1 MKKNSILSLIL
12 VIMVACFP
20 SCLESG
26 LDDLP
31 TYSET
36 EVKAINFE
44 YRWAIPENVYD
55 PWAGEKMQV
64 KTLTTKANFADGVI
78 ECEITVPAA
87 SGTFTEE
94 VRSKVSLDNL
104 IAYVTI
110 SPGAS
115 IAPNGSSP
123 MLGKAG
129 DFSKA
134 DMSYKVTAADGKN
147 KQDWKLVIKS
157 FIK

>member
-1 MKKNSILSLIL
+1 MKKNIILSSVLIL
-12 VIMVACFP
+12 IMMCLS

-26 LDDLP
+26 LDDLD

-36 EVKAINFE
+36 EIKAINFE
-44 YRWAIPENVYD
+44 YRWSIAENPDD

-64 KTLTTKANFADGVI
+64 KTLSTKANIADGVI

-94 VRSKVSLDNL
+94 ERNKVTLSNL
-104 IAYVTI
+104 NAYVTI

-115 IAPNGSSP
+115 ISPNGDSP
-123 MLGKAG
+123 MLGKSG
-129 DFSKA
+129 DFSKP
-134 DMSYKVTAADGKN
+134 DISYKVTAADGKN
-147 KQDWKLVIKS
+147 KQDWKLVIKD
-157 FIK
+157 FTK